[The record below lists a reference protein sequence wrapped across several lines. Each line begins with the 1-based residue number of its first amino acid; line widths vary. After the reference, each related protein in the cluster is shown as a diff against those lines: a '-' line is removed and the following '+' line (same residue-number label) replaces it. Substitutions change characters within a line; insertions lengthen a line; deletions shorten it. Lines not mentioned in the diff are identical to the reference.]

1 MTIAL
6 TVSGMTC
13 GHCQTAVTK
22 ALQSVPGVQTAN
34 VDLANGSAKVEG
46 ENLDPTALISAVI
59 DEGYGA
65 GVA

>member
-1 MTIAL
+1 MIVEL
-6 TVSGMTC
+6 HVSGMTC

-22 ALQSVPGVQTAN
+22 ALQSVSGVQSAS
-34 VDLANGSAKVEG
+34 VDLANGSAKIEG
-46 ENLDPTALISAVI
+46 ENLDPSVLISVVV